1 MQGAGGKRHRR
12 HVGAVFKRS
21 LWTIRQGITPVL
33 TGVCR
38 LRATL
43 LSLFIVVAQLSG
55 ASAHVGHLGDVAGH
69 AHWIALGAGAL
80 AAALAIAV
88 AKAQDSVKPDADEQ
102 ADDADDTEAE
112 PASTRLTVREG
123 R

>member
-1 MQGAGGKRHRR
+1 
-12 HVGAVFKRS
+12 
-21 LWTIRQGITPVL
+21 
-33 TGVCR
+33 

-43 LSLFIVVAQLSG
+43 LSLFVVVAHVSG

-80 AAALAIAV
+80 AAALGVAV
-88 AKAQDSVKPDADEQ
+88 AKAQDSVKPEAGVQPDD
-102 ADDADDTEAE
+102 ADDADAE
-112 PASTRLTVREG
+112 PASTRLIVGEG